1 MSGHSFTYQGFL
13 SIHHIKKGRIRCA
26 GAKRQDADAPGAIFS
41 PQRVRKREQEGFGC
55 YERQG
60 LLDNIPQPNRSNNYK
75 VYSAVDLQCL
85 NMIKHAKMLG
95 FTLAEIAEVLAV
107 WVDDN
112 FTAEQKQASLR
123 RKLQQLEEKE
133 AALIELRARLKNAI
147 NKVGQPCV
155 DTF

>member
-1 MSGHSFTYQGFL
+1 MRIGELCAKTGL
-13 SIHHIKKGRIRCA
+13 SKET
-26 GAKRQDADAPGAIFS
+26 
-41 PQRVRKREQEGFGC
+41 VRY

-60 LLDNIPQPNRSNNYK
+60 LLENIPQPNRSNNYK
-75 VYSAVDLQCL
+75 VYSAVDLQRL

-95 FTLAEIAEVLAV
+95 FTLAEISEVLAV

-133 AALIELRARLKNAI
+133 AALTELRARLKNAL

>member
-1 MSGHSFTYQGFL
+1 MRIGELCAKTGL
-13 SIHHIKKGRIRCA
+13 SKET
-26 GAKRQDADAPGAIFS
+26 
-41 PQRVRKREQEGFGC
+41 VRY

-60 LLDNIPQPNRSNNYK
+60 LLENIPQPNRSNNYK
-75 VYSAVDLQCL
+75 VYSAVDLQSL

-95 FTLAEIAEVLAV
+95 FTLAEISEVLAV
-107 WVDDN
+107 WVDDK

-133 AALIELRARLKNAI
+133 AALIELRARLKNAL

>member
-1 MSGHSFTYQGFL
+1 MRIGELCAKTGL
-13 SIHHIKKGRIRCA
+13 SKET
-26 GAKRQDADAPGAIFS
+26 
-41 PQRVRKREQEGFGC
+41 VRY

-60 LLDNIPQPNRSNNYK
+60 LLEKIPQPNGSNNYK
-75 VYSAVDLQCL
+75 VYSAVDLQRL

-95 FTLAEIAEVLAV
+95 FTLAEISEVLAV
-107 WVDDN
+107 WVGDE

-155 DTF
+155 DAF

>member
-1 MSGHSFTYQGFL
+1 MRIGELCAKTGL
-13 SIHHIKKGRIRCA
+13 SKET
-26 GAKRQDADAPGAIFS
+26 
-41 PQRVRKREQEGFGC
+41 VRY

-60 LLDNIPQPNRSNNYK
+60 LLENIPQPNRSNNYK
-75 VYSAVDLQCL
+75 VYSAVDLQRL

-95 FTLAEIAEVLAV
+95 FTLTEIAEVLAV
-107 WVDDN
+107 WVDDK

-133 AALIELRARLKNAI
+133 AALIELRARLQNAL

>member
-1 MSGHSFTYQGFL
+1 MRIGELCAKTGL
-13 SIHHIKKGRIRCA
+13 SKET
-26 GAKRQDADAPGAIFS
+26 
-41 PQRVRKREQEGFGC
+41 VRY

-60 LLDNIPQPNRSNNYK
+60 LLENIPQPNRSNNYK
-75 VYSAVDLQCL
+75 VYSAVDLQRL
-85 NMIKHAKMLG
+85 NMIRHAKMLG

-123 RKLQQLEEKE
+123 HKLQQLEEKE
-133 AALIELRARLKNAI
+133 AALIELRARLKNALI
-147 NKVGQPCV
+147 KVGQPCV

>member
-1 MSGHSFTYQGFL
+1 MLIGELCAKTGL
-13 SIHHIKKGRIRCA
+13 SKET
-26 GAKRQDADAPGAIFS
+26 
-41 PQRVRKREQEGFGC
+41 VRY

-60 LLDNIPQPNRSNNYK
+60 LLENIPQPNRSNNYK
-75 VYSAVDLQCL
+75 IYSAVDLQRL
-85 NMIKHAKMLG
+85 NMIKHAKMLS

-107 WVDDN
+107 WVDDK

-133 AALIELRARLKNAI
+133 AALIELRARLKNAL

>member
-1 MSGHSFTYQGFL
+1 MRIGELCAKTGL
-13 SIHHIKKGRIRCA
+13 SKET
-26 GAKRQDADAPGAIFS
+26 
-41 PQRVRKREQEGFGC
+41 VRY

-60 LLDNIPQPNRSNNYK
+60 LLENIPQPNRSNNYK
-75 VYSAVDLQCL
+75 VYSSVDLQRL

-95 FTLAEIAEVLAV
+95 FTLAEISEVLAV
-107 WVDDN
+107 WVDDK
-112 FTAEQKQASLR
+112 FTAEQKQASLH

-155 DTF
+155 DAF

>member
-1 MSGHSFTYQGFL
+1 MRIGELCAKTGL
-13 SIHHIKKGRIRCA
+13 SKET
-26 GAKRQDADAPGAIFS
+26 
-41 PQRVRKREQEGFGC
+41 VRY

-60 LLDNIPQPNRSNNYK
+60 LLENIPQPNRSNNYK
-75 VYSAVDLQCL
+75 VYSAVDLQRL
-85 NMIKHAKMLG
+85 NMIKHAKILG

-107 WVDDN
+107 WVDDK

-123 RKLQQLEEKE
+123 RKLQQLEDKE
-133 AALIELRARLKNAI
+133 AALIELRARLKNAL

>member
-1 MSGHSFTYQGFL
+1 MRIGELCAKTGL
-13 SIHHIKKGRIRCA
+13 SKET
-26 GAKRQDADAPGAIFS
+26 
-41 PQRVRKREQEGFGC
+41 VRY

-60 LLDNIPQPNRSNNYK
+60 LLENISQPNRSNNYK
-75 VYSAVDLQCL
+75 VYSAVDLQRL

-95 FTLAEIAEVLAV
+95 FTLAEISEVLAV
-107 WVDDN
+107 WVDDK
-112 FTAEQKQASLR
+112 FTSEQKQASLR

-133 AALIELRARLKNAI
+133 AALIELRARLQNAL

>member
-1 MSGHSFTYQGFL
+1 MRIGELCAKTGL
-13 SIHHIKKGRIRCA
+13 SKET
-26 GAKRQDADAPGAIFS
+26 
-41 PQRVRKREQEGFGC
+41 VRY

-60 LLDNIPQPNRSNNYK
+60 LLENIPQPNRSNNYK
-75 VYSAVDLQCL
+75 VYSAVDLQRL

-95 FTLAEIAEVLAV
+95 FTLAEISEVLAV
-107 WVDDN
+107 WVDDK

-123 RKLQQLEEKE
+123 HTLQQLEEKE

>member
-1 MSGHSFTYQGFL
+1 MRIGELCAKTGL
-13 SIHHIKKGRIRCA
+13 SKET
-26 GAKRQDADAPGAIFS
+26 
-41 PQRVRKREQEGFGC
+41 VRY

-60 LLDNIPQPNRSNNYK
+60 LLENIPQPNRSNNYK
-75 VYSAVDLQCL
+75 VYSAVDLQRL

-107 WVDDN
+107 WVDDK

-123 RKLQQLEEKE
+123 HKLQQLEEKE

>member
-1 MSGHSFTYQGFL
+1 MRIGELCAKTGL
-13 SIHHIKKGRIRCA
+13 SKET
-26 GAKRQDADAPGAIFS
+26 
-41 PQRVRKREQEGFGC
+41 VRY

-60 LLDNIPQPNRSNNYK
+60 LLENIPQPNRSNNYK
-75 VYSAVDLQCL
+75 VYSAVDLQRL

-95 FTLAEIAEVLAV
+95 FTLAEISEVLAV
-107 WVDDN
+107 WVDDK

-133 AALIELRARLKNAI
+133 AALIELRARLKNAL

-155 DTF
+155 DAF

>member
-1 MSGHSFTYQGFL
+1 MRIGELCAKTGL
-13 SIHHIKKGRIRCA
+13 SKET
-26 GAKRQDADAPGAIFS
+26 
-41 PQRVRKREQEGFGC
+41 VRY

-60 LLDNIPQPNRSNNYK
+60 LLENIPQPNRSNNYK
-75 VYSAVDLQCL
+75 VYSAVDLQRL
-85 NMIKHAKMLG
+85 NMIKHAKILG

-107 WVDDN
+107 WVDDK

-133 AALIELRARLKNAI
+133 AALIELRARLKNAL

-155 DTF
+155 DAF

>member
-1 MSGHSFTYQGFL
+1 MRIGELCAKTGL
-13 SIHHIKKGRIRCA
+13 SKET
-26 GAKRQDADAPGAIFS
+26 
-41 PQRVRKREQEGFGC
+41 VRY

-60 LLDNIPQPNRSNNYK
+60 LLENIPQPNRSNNYK
-75 VYSAVDLQCL
+75 VYSAVDLQRL

-107 WVDDN
+107 WVDDK

-133 AALIELRARLKNAI
+133 AALIELRARLKNAL

>member
-1 MSGHSFTYQGFL
+1 MRIGELCAKTGL
-13 SIHHIKKGRIRCA
+13 SKET
-26 GAKRQDADAPGAIFS
+26 
-41 PQRVRKREQEGFGC
+41 VRY

-60 LLDNIPQPNRSNNYK
+60 LLENIPQPNRSNNYK
-75 VYSAVDLQCL
+75 VYSAVDLQRL

-95 FTLAEIAEVLAV
+95 FTLAEISEVLAV

-133 AALIELRARLKNAI
+133 AALTELRARLKNAL
-147 NKVGQPCV
+147 NKVGQSCV

>member
-1 MSGHSFTYQGFL
+1 MRIGELCAKTGL
-13 SIHHIKKGRIRCA
+13 SKET
-26 GAKRQDADAPGAIFS
+26 
-41 PQRVRKREQEGFGC
+41 VRY

-60 LLDNIPQPNRSNNYK
+60 LLENIPQPNRSNNYK
-75 VYSAVDLQCL
+75 VYSAVDLQRL

-133 AALIELRARLKNAI
+133 ATLIELRARLKNAL

>member
-1 MSGHSFTYQGFL
+1 MRIGELCAKTGL
-13 SIHHIKKGRIRCA
+13 SKET
-26 GAKRQDADAPGAIFS
+26 
-41 PQRVRKREQEGFGC
+41 VRY

-60 LLDNIPQPNRSNNYK
+60 LLENIPQPNRSNNYK
-75 VYSAVDLQCL
+75 DYSAVDLQRL

-133 AALIELRARLKNAI
+133 AALIELRARLKNAL

>member
-1 MSGHSFTYQGFL
+1 MRIGELCAKTGL
-13 SIHHIKKGRIRCA
+13 SKET
-26 GAKRQDADAPGAIFS
+26 
-41 PQRVRKREQEGFGC
+41 VRY

-75 VYSAVDLQCL
+75 VYSAVDLQRL

-107 WVDDN
+107 WVDDK

-133 AALIELRARLKNAI
+133 AALIDRLKNAL

>member
-1 MSGHSFTYQGFL
+1 MRIGELCAKTGL
-13 SIHHIKKGRIRCA
+13 SKET
-26 GAKRQDADAPGAIFS
+26 
-41 PQRVRKREQEGFGC
+41 VRY

-60 LLDNIPQPNRSNNYK
+60 LLENIPQPNRSNNYK
-75 VYSAVDLQCL
+75 VYSAVDLQRL

-107 WVDDN
+107 WVDDK

-133 AALIELRARLKNAI
+133 AALIELKARLKNAL

-155 DTF
+155 DAF

>member
-1 MSGHSFTYQGFL
+1 MRIGELCAKTGL
-13 SIHHIKKGRIRCA
+13 SKET
-26 GAKRQDADAPGAIFS
+26 
-41 PQRVRKREQEGFGC
+41 VRY

-60 LLDNIPQPNRSNNYK
+60 LLENIPQPNRSNNYK
-75 VYSAVDLQCL
+75 VYSAVDLQRL

>member
-1 MSGHSFTYQGFL
+1 MRIGELCAKTGL
-13 SIHHIKKGRIRCA
+13 SKET
-26 GAKRQDADAPGAIFS
+26 
-41 PQRVRKREQEGFGC
+41 VRY

-60 LLDNIPQPNRSNNYK
+60 LLENIPQPNRSNNYK
-75 VYSAVDLQCL
+75 VYSAVDLQRL

-107 WVDDN
+107 WVDDK
-112 FTAEQKQASLR
+112 FTPEQKQASLHY
-123 RKLQQLEEKE
+123 KLQQLEEKE
-133 AALIELRARLKNAI
+133 AALIELRARLKNAL

>member
-1 MSGHSFTYQGFL
+1 MRIGELCAKTGL
-13 SIHHIKKGRIRCA
+13 SKET
-26 GAKRQDADAPGAIFS
+26 
-41 PQRVRKREQEGFGC
+41 VRY

-60 LLDNIPQPNRSNNYK
+60 LLENIPQPNRSNNYK
-75 VYSAVDLQCL
+75 VYSAVDLQRL

-95 FTLAEIAEVLAV
+95 FTLAEISEVLAV

-112 FTAEQKQASLR
+112 FTAEQKQVSLR

-133 AALIELRARLKNAI
+133 AALTELRARLKNAL

>member
-1 MSGHSFTYQGFL
+1 MRIGELCAKTGL
-13 SIHHIKKGRIRCA
+13 SKET
-26 GAKRQDADAPGAIFS
+26 
-41 PQRVRKREQEGFGC
+41 VRY

-75 VYSAVDLQCL
+75 VYSSVDLQRL

-95 FTLAEIAEVLAV
+95 FTLTEIAEVLAV
-107 WVDDN
+107 WVDDK

-133 AALIELRARLKNAI
+133 AALIELRARLKNAL

>member
-1 MSGHSFTYQGFL
+1 MRIGELCAKTGL
-13 SIHHIKKGRIRCA
+13 SKET
-26 GAKRQDADAPGAIFS
+26 
-41 PQRVRKREQEGFGC
+41 VRY

-60 LLDNIPQPNRSNNYK
+60 LLENIPQPNRSNNYK
-75 VYSAVDLQCL
+75 IYSAVDLQRL

-95 FTLAEIAEVLAV
+95 FTLAEISEVLAV
-107 WVDDN
+107 WVDDK

-133 AALIELRARLKNAI
+133 AALIELRARLKNAL

>member
-1 MSGHSFTYQGFL
+1 MRIGELCAKTGL
-13 SIHHIKKGRIRCA
+13 SKET
-26 GAKRQDADAPGAIFS
+26 
-41 PQRVRKREQEGFGC
+41 VR
-55 YERQG
+55 YNERQG
-60 LLDNIPQPNRSNNYK
+60 LLENIPQPNRSNNYK
-75 VYSAVDLQCL
+75 VYSAVDLQRL

-107 WVDDN
+107 WVDDK

-133 AALIELRARLKNAI
+133 AALIELKARLKNAL

-155 DTF
+155 DAF

>member
-1 MSGHSFTYQGFL
+1 MRIGELCAKTGL
-13 SIHHIKKGRIRCA
+13 SKET
-26 GAKRQDADAPGAIFS
+26 
-41 PQRVRKREQEGFGC
+41 VRY

-60 LLDNIPQPNRSNNYK
+60 LLENIPQPNRSNNYK
-75 VYSAVDLQCL
+75 VYSAVDLQRL

-95 FTLAEIAEVLAV
+95 FTLAEISEVLAV

-123 RKLQQLEEKE
+123 RKLQQIEEKE
-133 AALIELRARLKNAI
+133 AVLIELRARLQNAL

>member
-1 MSGHSFTYQGFL
+1 MRIGELCAKTGL
-13 SIHHIKKGRIRCA
+13 SKET
-26 GAKRQDADAPGAIFS
+26 
-41 PQRVRKREQEGFGC
+41 VRY

-60 LLDNIPQPNRSNNYK
+60 LLENIPQPNRSNNYK
-75 VYSAVDLQCL
+75 VYSAVDLQRL

-112 FTAEQKQASLR
+112 FTSEQKQASLR

-133 AALIELRARLKNAI
+133 AALIELRSRLKNAI
-147 NKVGQPCV
+147 TKVGQPCV
-155 DTF
+155 DKF

>member
-1 MSGHSFTYQGFL
+1 M
-13 SIHHIKKGRIRCA
+13 
-26 GAKRQDADAPGAIFS
+26 
-41 PQRVRKREQEGFGC
+41 
-55 YERQG
+55 
-60 LLDNIPQPNRSNNYK
+60 
-75 VYSAVDLQCL
+75 YSAVDLQRL

-95 FTLAEIAEVLAV
+95 FTLAEISEVLAV
-107 WVDDN
+107 WVDDE

-155 DTF
+155 DAF